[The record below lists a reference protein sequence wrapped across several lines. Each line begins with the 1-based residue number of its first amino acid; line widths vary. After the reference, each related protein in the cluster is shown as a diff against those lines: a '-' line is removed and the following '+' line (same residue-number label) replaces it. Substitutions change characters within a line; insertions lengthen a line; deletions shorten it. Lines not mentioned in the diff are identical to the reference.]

1 MEKLVY
7 DLIVIGGGP
16 AGYNGA
22 ERAAEAGLKV
32 ALVEKNELG
41 GVCLNSGCIPSK
53 TFLNTAKMLDHA
65 VGGAKYGL
73 VLDGDAYVDQKA
85 LVARKNKVVKI
96 LVAGIKQKLKKLGVD
111 VYKAVAFVDGKEDD
125 LFRVS
130 LGDGKII
137 YAKNILVASGS
148 SAFIPPI
155 PGIHAS
161 LKDGF
166 AVTNAE
172 VFDMIEIPRQLVV
185 IGGGVIGVE
194 LAEYF
199 GSVGSNVVI
208 VEAGKRILPQIDL
221 DIVGV
226 LEKRLLK
233 KGIKIISGARV
244 IRMGDQK
251 VTLRIDGE
259 NIELPCDKV
268 LVATGRRPNHFNLG
282 LEKLGLDI
290 SGGKIYTNSR
300 LETGTPGIYATG
312 DVNGISTLA
321 HTAYRESEVAVNNIT
336 GTDDRMSYDTVP
348 SVVYTSPEI
357 ASVGLSEE
365 VATANDR
372 KVKIVKIP
380 LSYSGRYVAE
390 NDERDGFAKL
400 ILDENGKKLLGFS
413 AIGPYSGEYVTLA
426 TSFIDLEVDI
436 DRIQKII
443 FPHPTVS
450 EIIREGLFIDD

>member
-7 DLIVIGGGP
+7 NLIVIGGGP

-111 VYKAVAFVDGKEDD
+111 VYKAVAFVEGKEDN
-125 LFRVS
+125 LFSVS
-130 LGDGKII
+130 LGDDRI
-137 YAKNILVASGS
+137 YAENILVASGS

-166 AVTNAE
+166 AVTNTE
-172 VFDMIEIPRQLVV
+172 VFDMPEIPRRLAV

-199 GSVGSNVVI
+199 GTVGSDVVI
-208 VEAGKRILPQIDL
+208 IEVGKRILPQIDS
-221 DIVGV
+221 DIVSV

-233 KGIKIISGARV
+233 KGIKIVSGARV
-244 IRMGDQK
+244 IRMGDEK
-251 VTLRIDGE
+251 VTLRIEGE
-259 NIELPCDKV
+259 NIDIPCDKV

-300 LETGTPGIYATG
+300 LETGTPGIYAAG

-321 HTAYRESEVAVNNIT
+321 HTAYRESEVAVNNIS
-336 GTDDRMSYDTVP
+336 GKDDEMSYDTVP

-365 VATANDR
+365 RATANDL

-436 DRIQKII
+436 DRIRKII
-443 FPHPTVS
+443 FPHPSVS